1 LEQFKREED
10 KEFKK
15 RIATK
20 LMKQTLPR
28 DISPRV
34 FQLQNKKNQG
44 LKNEKKI
51 GQNNGKHSKKCV
63 HFKKKRMMI
72 Q

>member
-15 RIATK
+15 WIATK
-20 LMKQTLPR
+20 LKKQTLPR

-44 LKNEKKI
+44 LKNEKKS
-51 GQNNGKHSKKCV
+51 GQNNGKHSKNCV
-63 HFKKKRMMI
+63 HLKKSE
-72 Q
+72 